1 MANILSYIA
10 EAIPV
15 LRGILTVI
23 VILGIGFALYLLWEV
38 IIKLPGRFSRK
49 NDKGGK

>member
-10 EAIPV
+10 EASPI

-23 VILGIGFALYLLWEV
+23 VVLGVGFTLYLLWEV
-38 IIKLPGRFSRK
+38 VIGLPGRFNRK
-49 NDKGGK
+49 KDKGGK